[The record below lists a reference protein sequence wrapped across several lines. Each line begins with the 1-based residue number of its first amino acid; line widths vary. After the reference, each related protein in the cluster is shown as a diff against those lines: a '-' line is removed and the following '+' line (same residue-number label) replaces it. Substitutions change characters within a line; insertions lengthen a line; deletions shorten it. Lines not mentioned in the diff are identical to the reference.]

1 MTLVHVMKRYHISIA
16 GAAQLLNVPEQ
27 SIVRWLLED
36 TMSEYL
42 EECFL
47 ETRERELSRTMNRG
61 LKTTT
66 IL

>member
-1 MTLVHVMKRYHISIA
+1 MTLIHVMNRYRISIA

-36 TMSEYL
+36 KMSDYL

-47 ETRERELSRTMNRG
+47 HDREKNLS
-61 LKTTT
+61 
-66 IL
+66 

>member
-1 MTLVHVMKRYHISIA
+1 MTLVSVMNRYHISIG

-36 TMSEYL
+36 KMSDYL

-47 ETRERELSRTMNRG
+47 YDREKHLS
-61 LKTTT
+61 
-66 IL
+66 